1 MLEEG
6 ASARIYICCLANGR
20 LANGARSFAG
30 DFAPDS
36 AANSAGDFAPDFA
49 ADFAG
54 LFVGEF
60 SGEFV
65 GNEVVCVVRFG
76 KQKARGKALLETA
89 EVIFR
94 SEDGALRLKLAFA
107 DLKSASA
114 ADGELRLETAEG
126 PAIFQLGA
134 NATKWCE
141 KILHP
146 KTRLEKLGIKPNAAV
161 SLVGD
166 FDADF
171 LGELRSVTK
180 NVSVTGSNRGKA
192 GPGADVDAEWIFFA
206 ADSSK
211 DLSQVGKLAKGL
223 KGAAALWVVYPKG
236 QKQITENDVL
246 AAGRKCGLKDIKV
259 VGFSAPH
266 TALKFVIPVENR

>member
-1 MLEEG
+1 MGEEG
-6 ASARIYICCLANGR
+6 TRARIYISCLANGR
-20 LANGARSFAG
+20 LANGARNFGG

-36 AANSAGDFAPDFA
+36 AANSGREFSRDSA

-54 LFVGEF
+54 LFVVEF
-60 SGEFV
+60 SGDFV

-76 KQKARGKALLETA
+76 KQKARGKALLEA
-89 EVIFR
+89 SEVIFR
-94 SEDGALRLKLAFA
+94 SEDGAGRLKLPFA

-134 NATKWCE
+134 NAAKWCE
-141 KILHP
+141 RILHP
-146 KTRLEKLGIKPNAAV
+146 KTRLEKLGIKANAAV

-166 FDADF
+166 FEADF

-180 NVSVTGSNRGKA
+180 NVSIPGDNRGKA
-192 GPGADVDAEWIFFA
+192 GAGADAEWIFFS

-211 DLSQVGKLAKGL
+211 DLSQVAKLAKGL
-223 KGAAALWVVYPKG
+223 K
-236 QKQITENDVL
+236 
-246 AAGRKCGLKDIKV
+246 
-259 VGFSAPH
+259 
-266 TALKFVIPVENR
+266 

>member
-6 ASARIYICCLANGR
+6 AWARIYIWRLANDR
-20 LANGARSFAG
+20 LANGVKNFAG
-30 DFAPDS
+30 ELARDFAVPCR
-36 AANSAGDFAPDFA
+36 
-49 ADFAG
+49 DFAG

-60 SGEFV
+60 SGVFV

-89 EVIFR
+89 EVVFR

-134 NATKWCE
+134 NAAKWCE

-146 KTRLEKLGIKPNAAV
+146 KTRLEKLGIKANAAV

-171 LGELRSVTK
+171 VTELRSVTK
-180 NVSVTGSNRGKA
+180 NVNVLTDNRGKA
-192 GPGADVDAEWIFFA
+192 AAGADAECIFFA

-211 DLSQVGKLAKGL
+211 DLSQVAKLAKSL
-223 KGAAALWVVYPKG
+223 KGAAALWIVYPKG

-259 VGFSAPH
+259 VGFSATH